1 MESVRYKFTKTKLQS
16 KARALNT
23 KRVSTTS
30 SKSCRTK
37 ALSPKKLGDLATQ
50 LAESKS
56 ADDASLIELQIM
68 KGFYG
73 EQ

>member
-1 MESVRYKFTKTKLQS
+1 MIAAHRKITKTKLLGKS
-16 KARALNT
+16 RVLKAKTDSVTAPKPSRA
-23 KRVSTTS
+23 
-30 SKSCRTK
+30 K

-50 LAESKS
+50 LVESKN
-56 ADDASLIELQIM
+56 AEEASLIELQIM

>member
-1 MESVRYKFTKTKLQS
+1 METVRYKLTKTKQKS
-16 KARALNT
+16 KARISKA
-23 KRVSTTS
+23 KRVSIIS
-30 SKSCRTK
+30 SKTSRAK

-50 LAESKS
+50 LAESKN
-56 ADDASLIELQIM
+56 AEEASLIELQIM